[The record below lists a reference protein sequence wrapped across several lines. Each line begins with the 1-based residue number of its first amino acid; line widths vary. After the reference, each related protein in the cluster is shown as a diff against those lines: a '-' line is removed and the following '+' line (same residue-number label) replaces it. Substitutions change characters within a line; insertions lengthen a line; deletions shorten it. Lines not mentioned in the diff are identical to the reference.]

1 MLRTRCFLALILAL
15 SITLAFGALAEADDP
30 VVVRVG
36 DFTYTQSQ
44 LQRSLDSTLELSE
57 MLQGD
62 APTDAQKAAQ
72 LEAVV
77 ESFVSQGVIEN
88 KLAEAGKNGFTD
100 AELED
105 LNQKAGSKYEELWQL
120 LYQQMQESGETVAE
134 KDVTE
139 TLEGMG
145 YTFETILDEYI
156 LQTRQNRAIDAYVGA
171 ITLSQSEVDEYYEEQ
186 FVGPDR
192 ADYKDNL
199 EKYES
204 EILASDNESFY
215 TPEGYRT
222 IRQIVLQ

>member
-1 MLRTRCFLALILAL
+1 MVNIGFGRRKIMLITRRILALILAL

-88 KLAEAGKNGFTD
+88 KLAEAGKNGFSE
-100 AELED
+100 AEMED
-105 LNQKAGSKYEELWQL
+105 LNQR
-120 LYQQMQESGETVAE
+120 V
-134 KDVTE
+134 KDKMLTDDDRVTRE
-139 TLEGMG
+139 
-145 YTFETILDEYI
+145 D
-156 LQTRQNRAIDAYVGA
+156 IDRFNV
-171 ITLSQSEVDEYYEEQ
+171 
-186 FVGPDR
+186 
-192 ADYKDNL
+192 
-199 EKYES
+199 
-204 EILASDNESFY
+204 
-215 TPEGYRT
+215 
-222 IRQIVLQ
+222 